1 MGGVLAA
8 ATLATTPL
16 LLAALGGLVNMRG
29 GIVNISLEGTM
40 LLGAVMAV
48 WASALAGSWVAGL
61 AAALVAGAALGL
73 LFSLSVT
80 RLGAN
85 EIIAGLGL
93 NILVAGAIG
102 YALGGRGTYEPDG
115 ISRLPRIEI
124 PGLDGIPIVG
134 DILSGKDPL
143 TYAAWIAVP
152 VIAWSL
158 ANTRAGLRLRATG
171 PAEGVARSL
180 GVPSL
185 RIRDASTVFAG
196 ALAGLGGGSLAL
208 GIVGLFNVGM
218 VAGRGYVAL
227 AAFYFG
233 RSRPWPTAAGCALF
247 ALFDAL
253 QIRFQQDG
261 LSSQLV
267 GMLPYLV
274 VIAVLTLSAL
284 DARRR
289 GRTGV
294 EPL

>member
-29 GIVNISLEGTM
+29 GIVNISLEGDDAARRRDGRVGVGARRE
-40 LLGAVMAV
+40 LGGRAGRR
-48 WASALAGSWVAGL
+48 AL
-61 AAALVAGAALGL
+61 AGAALGL

-102 YALGGRGTYEPDG
+102 YALGGRGPT
-115 ISRLPRIEI
+115 SRTASAGCRASRS
-124 PGLDGIPIVG
+124 PGSTPFRSSGTSSP
-134 DILSGKDPL
+134 GKDPL

-233 RSRPWPTAAGCALF
+233 RSRPGP
-247 ALFDAL
+247 
-253 QIRFQQDG
+253 
-261 LSSQLV
+261 
-267 GMLPYLV
+267 PPP
-274 VIAVLTLSAL
+274 
-284 DARRR
+284 DARCSPCSTRSR
-289 GRTGV
+289 SASSRTGCRASSSGCCRISW
-294 EPL
+294 